1 MEIRLPASVES
12 VVALETD
19 ESGRTV
25 QLTKYKKKKKKK
37 RRSTVGLGQAE
48 AFLRRLA
55 EAQQSFVDS
64 YLARHNSSHRKKRD
78 GWLLDSPKNVF
89 RATEK
94 GLDKLIS

>member
-12 VVALETD
+12 VVSLETD

-37 RRSTVGLGQAE
+37 RKGTMGLQQTE
-48 AFLRRLA
+48 LFLRRLG
-55 EAQQSFVDS
+55 EAQQAFIDS
-64 YLARHNSSHRKKRD
+64 YLARHNRSHRKKRD
-78 GWLLDSPKNVF
+78 GWLIDSPKNVF

-94 GLDKLIS
+94 GLDKLIR

>member
-25 QLTKYKKKKKKK
+25 QLTKYKKKKKKNRK
-37 RRSTVGLGQAE
+37 STIGLRQAE
-48 AFLRRLA
+48 VFLRRFA
-55 EAQQSFVDS
+55 EAQQSFMDS
-64 YLARHNSSHRKKRD
+64 YLARHNRSRRKKRD
-78 GWLLDSPKNVF
+78 GWLIDSPGNVF

-94 GLDKLIS
+94 GLDKLIR